1 MDGATGARGAEADLK
16 DIGPIS
22 YCSNIIEA
30 EVPSRVQFR
39 FTRPIISFVAVCAIV
54 AVCLVASAAGSAQ
67 QLLPPQSPPPLP
79 PIEPPKPM
87 PPSQTGAPNLRV
99 TTTEVLVP
107 TLVEKKG
114 GGILYGLKPSDFV
127 LEDNGVPQKIKVQPE
142 MDTAPVALVVAVE
155 QGGASVLEFDKLA
168 RLGPLLDVFL
178 YDPRSQVALVGFD
191 SEPHLIQDFTHSSDQ
206 VNTELTQ
213 LEPGNGGAAILDT
226 VNYAVTLL
234 ESQPK
239 EYRRVLL
246 LISEERDHGSKHTKP
261 VQLIKQIG
269 ESDVLVLSVSF
280 SPALAELGHDVKDS
294 GEDRTLNMV
303 STLVM
308 AVKAFK
314 KNVAKEVA
322 EMSGG
327 EYTTFV
333 GDKRFEARVMT
344 AARDARNRYLIT
356 FSPSD
361 PTPGLHSIRVKTAED
376 YGARIV
382 ARANYWREAQ
392 TQ

>member
-1 MDGATGARGAEADLK
+1 MRRLLLLRMILVLTLGATAR
-16 DIGPIS
+16 
-22 YCSNIIEA
+22 
-30 EVPSRVQFR
+30 
-39 FTRPIISFVAVCAIV
+39 
-54 AVCLVASAAGSAQ
+54 AQ
-67 QLLPPQSPPPLP
+67 QLPPPKLP
-79 PIEPPKPM
+79 PIEAPQPM
-87 PPSQTGAPNLRV
+87 PASQNGAPNLRV

-155 QGGASVLEFDKLA
+155 QGGVSVLEFDKLA

-178 YDPRSQVALVGFD
+178 FDPRSQVALVGFD
-191 SEPHLIQDFTHSSDQ
+191 SEPQLLQDFTHSGDQ

-213 LEPGNGGAAILDT
+213 LEPGDGGAAILDT

-261 VQLIKQIG
+261 VQLIRKIG

-280 SPALAELGHDVKDS
+280 SPALAELKSDM
-294 GEDRTLNMV
+294 DRLYDPYDET
-303 STLVM
+303 STADLLAPLVM

-314 KNVAKEVA
+314 KNVAREVA
-322 EMSGG
+322 KESGG
-327 EYTTFV
+327 ESTTFV
-333 GDKRFEARVMT
+333 RDKRF
-344 AARDARNRYLIT
+344 
-356 FSPSD
+356 
-361 PTPGLHSIRVKTAED
+361 G
-376 YGARIV
+376 G
-382 ARANYWREAQ
+382 
-392 TQ
+392 

>member
-1 MDGATGARGAEADLK
+1 MPA
-16 DIGPIS
+16 
-22 YCSNIIEA
+22 
-30 EVPSRVQFR
+30 
-39 FTRPIISFVAVCAIV
+39 
-54 AVCLVASAAGSAQ
+54 AAGSA
-67 QLLPPQSPPPLP
+67 
-79 PIEPPKPM
+79 
-87 PPSQTGAPNLRV
+87 PSLRV

-107 TLVEKKG
+107 TLVEKDG
-114 GGILYGLKPSDFV
+114 AIVYGLKPSDFV
-127 LEDNGVPQKIKVQPE
+127 LEDNGVPQKIKVQEE

-155 QGGASVLEFDKLA
+155 RGGASVLEFSKLA

-178 YDPRSQVALVGFD
+178 FDQRSQVALVGFD
-191 SEPHLIQDFTHSSDQ
+191 SAPHLITDFTHSGDE
-206 VNTELTQ
+206 VNKQLTELR
-213 LEPGNGGAAILDT
+213 PGNGGAAILDT

-261 VQLIKQIG
+261 VQLIKRIG

-280 SPALAELGHDVKDS
+280 SPGLAELAGGMKGPYYGQTTQAHTPTP
-294 GEDRTLNMV
+294 GLPEQTAAGNLLAPLAMLIN
-303 STLVM
+303 
-308 AVKAFK
+308 AAK
-314 KNVAKEVA
+314 KNVTKEVA

-327 EYTTFV
+327 EYTTFFS
-333 GDKRFEARVMT
+333 DKAFEGEIMR

-361 PTPGLHSIRVKTAED
+361 PTPGLHSIRVRTVED

-382 ARANYWREAQ
+382 ARANYWADAGNGGHGD
-392 TQ
+392 